1 MKLWM
6 IIMVGWFIYKA
17 FKPTEEAQPQPQTIK
32 KKASPQTRKKK
43 APKEHTML
51 PTYYVPAGNAP
62 RRRTEK
68 HLRIA
73 EKATVKQKG
82 MFPEQFINNNTTE
95 TDYEEVS

>member
-17 FKPTEEAQPQPQTIK
+17 FKPTEEAQPQ
-32 KKASPQTRKKK
+32 PQTRKKK

>member
-1 MKLWM
+1 
-6 IIMVGWFIYKA
+6 
-17 FKPTEEAQPQPQTIK
+17 
-32 KKASPQTRKKK
+32 
-43 APKEHTML
+43 ML

-68 HLRIA
+68 PLRIA